1 MTILHITNVF
11 VTLVDPDG
19 ETLMRFY
26 SLLFRQE
33 PSIYIPKVYAEFQL
47 PGLRLGLFKPQENHV
62 AEFSGR
68 PLRYLQSSAGGMSLC
83 MEVTNLEEAIAQFAA
98 LGCPPPGE
106 ITIASHGREIY
117 AYDPLGNRLIL
128 HEKLILHENSPPR

>member
-1 MTILHITNVF
+1 MMVLHTSNVF

-26 SLLFRQE
+26 GLLFGQE
-33 PSIYIPKVYAEFQL
+33 PSMHIPRVYAEFRL
-47 PGLRLGLFKPQENHV
+47 PGLRLGIFKPQKNHI

-68 PLRYLQSSAGGMSLC
+68 PLRYLQSSAGSMSLC
-83 MEVTNLEEAIAQFAA
+83 VEVADLEEAIAQFTA

-106 ITIASHGREIY
+106 IITATHGREIY

-128 HEKLILHENSPPR
+128 HEKLILHQNNLLE

>member
-1 MTILHITNVF
+1 MMVLHTRDIF

-26 SLLFRQE
+26 SLLFGE
-33 PSIYIPKVYAEFQL
+33 PSVHIPRVYAEFRL
-47 PGLRLGLFKPQENHV
+47 PGLRLGLFKPQKNHV

-68 PLRYLQSSAGGMSLC
+68 PLRYLQSSAGSMSLC
-83 MEVTNLEEAIAQFAA
+83 VEVAKLEEAIAQFTA
-98 LGCPPPGE
+98 LGYPPPGE
-106 ITIASHGREIY
+106 IITAAHGREIY

-128 HEKLILHENSPPR
+128 HEKLILSDNSPPE

>member
-1 MTILHITNVF
+1 MMVLHTSDVF

-19 ETLMRFY
+19 ETLTNFY
-26 SLLFRQE
+26 SLLFGE
-33 PSIYIPKVYAEFQL
+33 PSVHVPKVYTEFRL
-47 PGLRLGLFKPQENHV
+47 PGLRLGLFKPQKNH
-62 AEFSGR
+62 ATEFSGR

-83 MEVTNLEEAIAQFAA
+83 VEVADLEEAIVQFSA

-106 ITIASHGREIY
+106 IIVASHGREIY

-128 HEKLILHENSPPR
+128 HEKLILRENSPPR

>member
-1 MTILHITNVF
+1 MMVLHTSDVF

-26 SLLFRQE
+26 SLLFGQ
-33 PSIYIPKVYAEFQL
+33 PSVHIPKVYTEFRL
-47 PGLRLGLFKPQENHV
+47 PGLRLGLFKPQKNHA
-62 AEFSGR
+62 AEFSGQ

-83 MEVTNLEEAIAQFAA
+83 IEVVNLEAAIAQFAA
-98 LGCPPPGE
+98 LGCSPPGE

-128 HEKLILHENSPPR
+128 HENLILQKNIPLE

>member
-1 MTILHITNVF
+1 MMVLHTRDIF
-11 VTLVDPDG
+11 VTLADPDG
-19 ETLMRFY
+19 ETLMHFY
-26 SLLFRQE
+26 SLLFGQE
-33 PSIYIPKVYAEFQL
+33 PSVHIPKIYTEFQL
-47 PGLRLGLFKPQENHV
+47 PGLRLGLFKPQGNHA
-62 AEFSGR
+62 AEFAGR

-83 MEVTNLEEAIAQFAA
+83 LEVAELEEAIAQFAA

-128 HEKLILHENSPPR
+128 HENIILHENSPPE

>member
-1 MTILHITNVF
+1 MMVLHISDVF

-19 ETLMRFY
+19 ETLMGFY
-26 SLLFRQE
+26 SLLFGA
-33 PSIYIPKVYAEFQL
+33 PSVHVPKVYTEFRL
-47 PGLRLGLFKPQENHV
+47 PGLRLGLFKPQKSHT

-68 PLRYLQSSAGGMSLC
+68 LGGMSLC
-83 MEVTNLEEAIAQFAA
+83 VEVVDLEEAIAQFAA
-98 LGCPPPGE
+98 LGCSPPGE

-128 HEKLILHENSPPR
+128 HEQLIPQKNIPPE

>member
-1 MTILHITNVF
+1 MMVLHTSDVF
-11 VTLVDPDG
+11 VTLADPDG

-26 SLLFRQE
+26 HLLFGLE
-33 PSIYIPKVYAEFQL
+33 PSVHIPRVYTEFRL
-47 PGLRLGLFKPQENHV
+47 PGLRLALFKPQENHA
-62 AEFSGR
+62 AEFVGR
-68 PLRYLQSSAGGMSLC
+68 PLQDLQSSAGGISLC
-83 MEVTNLEEAIAQFAA
+83 VEVAELEEAIAQLTT

-128 HEKLILHENSPPR
+128 HEKIILPKNSPPG

>member
-1 MTILHITNVF
+1 MMVLHISDVF

-19 ETLMRFY
+19 ETLRGFY
-26 SLLFRQE
+26 SLLFGA
-33 PSIYIPKVYAEFQL
+33 PSVHIPKVYTEFRL
-47 PGLRLGLFKPQENHV
+47 PGLRLGLFKPQKSHT

-68 PLRYLQSSAGGMSLC
+68 PLQYLQSRAGGMSLC
-83 MEVTNLEEAIAQFAA
+83 VEVVDLEEAIAQFTA
-98 LGCPPPGE
+98 LGCSPPGE

-128 HEKLILHENSPPR
+128 HEQLIPQKNIPPE

>member
-1 MTILHITNVF
+1 MALHTSDVF

-19 ETLMRFY
+19 ETLRRFY
-26 SLLFRQE
+26 SLLFGE
-33 PSIYIPKVYAEFQL
+33 PTVHIPQVYTEFQL
-47 PGLRLGLFKPQENHV
+47 PGLRLGIFKPQKNHA
-62 AEFSGR
+62 AEFSGH

-83 MEVTNLEEAIAQFAA
+83 VEVVDLEKAIAQFVA

-106 ITIASHGREIY
+106 IIIASHGREIY

-128 HEKLILHENSPPR
+128 HESLILHENKPQG

>member
-1 MTILHITNVF
+1 MTVLHTSTVF

-19 ETLMRFY
+19 ETLTRFY
-26 SLLFRQE
+26 SLLFGE
-33 PSIYIPKVYAEFQL
+33 PSVHIPRVYSEFQL
-47 PGLRLGLFKPQENHV
+47 PGLRLGLFEPQENH
-62 AEFSGR
+62 ADEFSGR
-68 PLRYLQSSAGGMSLC
+68 SGGMSLC
-83 MEVTNLEEAIAQFAA
+83 VEVADLERAIAQFAA

-128 HEKLILHENSPPR
+128 HEKMILPKNSPPR

>member
-1 MTILHITNVF
+1 MTVLHTSAVF

-26 SLLFRQE
+26 SLLFGE
-33 PSIYIPKVYAEFQL
+33 PSVHIPKIYTEFRL
-47 PGLRLGLFKPQENHV
+47 PGLRLGIFKPQENHA

-83 MEVTNLEEAIAQFAA
+83 VEVVDLEGAIAQFAA
-98 LGCPPPGE
+98 LGCSPPGE

-128 HEKLILHENSPPR
+128 HEKMILHENSPPK

>member
-1 MTILHITNVF
+1 MMVLHTSDVF

-26 SLLFRQE
+26 RLLFGE
-33 PSIYIPKVYAEFQL
+33 PSVHIPRVYTEFRL
-47 PGLRLGLFKPQENHV
+47 PGLRLGLFNPQENHA

-68 PLRYLQSSAGGMSLC
+68 SGSMSLC
-83 MEVTNLEEAIAQFAA
+83 VEVVDLEGAIAQFTA

-128 HEKLILHENSPPR
+128 HENRILPENNPQA